1 VNRLSRLRGLIL
13 VLVTGGLLSLLAL
26 GSLVRSCTDRLRV
39 ANQEPSDR
47 SPSENPVARPSGTAA
62 RPLPLAGANP
72 DPGLRAPK
80 LERALIEQA
89 DRAPPV
95 QVAPAPPPVDAGKRG
110 GSPGLTEEEIREVEL
125 RRSLAD
131 KEKQKLLQLRR
142 P

>member
-1 VNRLSRLRGLIL
+1 VNRSSRLRGLVL

-26 GSLVRSCTDRLRV
+26 GSAVRSCTDRFRS

-62 RPLPLAGANP
+62 RPLLPVGANP

-80 LERALIEQA
+80 LERALIERADLAPSVQV
-89 DRAPPV
+89 DRAPPI
-95 QVAPAPPPVDAGKRG
+95 DAGTRG
-110 GSPGLTEEEIREVEL
+110 AAELTDEEIRAQEV
-125 RRSLAD
+125 RRNLAD
-131 KEKQKLLQLRR
+131 KDKQKLLLQRRR